1 MPVSLS
7 SGIEARAPRESTVP
21 ISADVCV
28 SAIAVRAVSSAAPAA
43 ASSSEEK
50 LIVYLPIRPCTSASA
65 SFSPSTMS
73 RETPRP
79 GVGSDE

>member
-1 MPVSLS
+1 M
-7 SGIEARAPRESTVP
+7 P
-21 ISADVCV
+21 ISADVWV
-28 SAIAVRAVSSAAPAA
+28 SAIAVRAVSAAPAA

>member
-1 MPVSLS
+1 M
-7 SGIEARAPRESTVP
+7 P
-21 ISADVCV
+21 ISADVWV
-28 SAIAVRAVSSAAPAA
+28 SAIAVRAASAAPAA

-79 GVGSDE
+79 GEGSDE